1 MALGVDQGQKGLGTG
16 TRAKSWLEKYLGVP
30 EMKVS
35 GKRYQRA
42 ILGKQ
47 RKHQEL
53 LTSTSAADLSL
64 PVPCQ
69 LSYLSPRMQRR
80 SSSCRRY
87 LRKAAQTY
95 CIGSR
100 LCHQVCQNGFCRSTV
115 HWFLSQ
121 WTQNRT
127 ERQHKT
133 HVQHEESQSCRKK
146 NVKPVSNT
154 AKLFSLLL

>member
-1 MALGVDQGQKGLGTG
+1 
-16 TRAKSWLEKYLGVP
+16 
-30 EMKVS
+30 MKVS
-35 GKRYQRA
+35 GKRYQSA
-42 ILGKQ
+42 ILGNQ

-64 PVPCQ
+64 PIPCQ

-87 LRKAAQTY
+87 LRRAAQTY

-146 NVKPVSNT
+146 NVKPVSTQLNSSPCSSKIRVF
-154 AKLFSLLL
+154 AFNLFIGWSL

>member
-1 MALGVDQGQKGLGTG
+1 MALRVDQGQKGLGTG
-16 TRAKSWLEKYLGVP
+16 TRAKSWLEKYLGAL
-30 EMKVS
+30 EMKGS
-35 GKRYQRA
+35 GKRYQSA
-42 ILGKQ
+42 ILGNQ

-53 LTSTSAADLSL
+53 LTGTSAADLSL
-64 PVPCQ
+64 PIPCQ

-87 LRKAAQTY
+87 LRRAVQTY

-133 HVQHEESQSCRKK
+133 HVQHEESQSCRKNK
-146 NVKPVSNT
+146 CKACVHT